1 LLIGLCRSVAALC
14 CRGTHSKSL
23 ARPAGNQR
31 KAQAKRTCQHSIAE
45 EAKPNPLPSFS
56 ESHQLLRRLSQPN
69 GVNNMANVNLDSPLK
84 GGGAS
89 APSNF
94 AALDSAQG
102 KFAAAPQGAPAP
114 KTTVDKPAA
123 SGQNTSVK
131 SEGAPS
137 TAPQDA
143 AKPGTSIK
151 VGNGVSEGTA
161 KSANQML
168 ADVDA
173 TLAQYGGK
181 APANHQERVK
191 AVAQVADSL
200 KGAEKTAFLQKIQAQ
215 GKAFGMNFGQK
226 SIDDKSAFGKLDAEH
241 QAVNLLLQNEAKGG
255 QQKSDGSTASKKP
268 SPEKKQATQEGVAS
282 AKEGMSDDVADLL
295 ERVKGQSEQETRE
308 MVAGWDATGDG
319 RIAGAEVTGFNG
331 ADVSSWGDMKQ
342 AMKGHSKGLSV
353 DDMTTML
360 REKAA
365 AYGAQTK

>member
-1 LLIGLCRSVAALC
+1 V
-14 CRGTHSKSL
+14 

-31 KAQAKRTCQHSIAE
+31 KAQAKRQRQHSIAE

-56 ESHQLLRRLSQPN
+56 GSHQLLRRLSQPN
-69 GVNNMANVNLDSPLK
+69 GVNNVANVNLDSPLK
-84 GGGAS
+84 GGAAS
-89 APSNF
+89 TPSNF

-102 KFAAAPQGAPAP
+102 KFAAAPQGAPAV
-114 KTTVDKPAA
+114 KTTVDKSAA

-131 SEGAPS
+131 SEGAAS
-137 TAPQDA
+137 TAQQGS

-151 VGNGVSEGTA
+151 AGNGVSEGTA

-173 TLAQYGGK
+173 TIAKYQGANGK
-181 APANHQERVK
+181 PPANHHERVK
-191 AVAQVADSL
+191 AVAAVADSL
-200 KGAEKTAFLQKIQAQ
+200 KGAEKTAFLQTIQAQ
-215 GKAFGMNFGQK
+215 GKEFGMNFGQK

-241 QAVNLLLQNEAKGG
+241 RAVNLLLQNEAEGG
-255 QQKSDGSTASKKP
+255 QEKSDGSTASKKP

-295 ERVKGQSEQETRE
+295 ERVTGQSEQETRE

-319 RIAGAEVTGFNG
+319 RIGGAEVTSFNG